1 MINFNNVTFV
11 KSCPTRKEKPQ
22 VQKSEVLIVGKSN
35 VGKSSLINALCNKKK
50 MAFTSSKP
58 GHTRLLNY
66 YDIDGAFYMVDA
78 PGYGYAKGGL
88 DLDRLFANMME
99 SYFDNNNELK
109 LVLILL
115 DARRELSVDD
125 QEIIDFVKESNVS
138 YFIVVTKYDKVNQ
151 KEKAALNKRLAVEGF
166 DKEQIFY
173 TSSLNNDG
181 LNLLKKGIEK
191 ALQFSKIRKS
201 SEEEE

>member
-58 GHTRLLNY
+58 GHTRLLNF
-66 YDIDGAFYMVDA
+66 YDIDSKFYLVDA

-88 DLDRLFANMME
+88 DLDRLFASMME

-115 DARRELSVDD
+115 DARRELSADD
-125 QEIIDFVKESNVS
+125 HEIIDFVKESNVS
-138 YFIVVTKYDKVNQ
+138 YLIVVTKFDKVNQ
-151 KEKAALNKRLAVEGF
+151 KEKAALNKHLASEGF
-166 DKEQIFY
+166 KKEQVFF

-181 LNLLKKGIEK
+181 LNLLKKEIEK
-191 ALQFSKIRKS
+191 SI
-201 SEEEE
+201 

>member
-1 MINFNNVTFV
+1 MINFTNVTFV

-22 VQKSEVLIVGKSN
+22 VIKSEVLIVGKSN
-35 VGKSSLINALCNKKK
+35 VGKSSLINALCARKK

-66 YDIDGAFYMVDA
+66 YDIDNQFYMVDA

-88 DLDRLFANMME
+88 DLDRLFAEMME
-99 SYFDNNNELK
+99 SYFDNNKELK

-115 DARRELSVDD
+115 DARRELSLDD
-125 QEIIDFVKESNVS
+125 QEIINFVRESNVNF
-138 YFIVVTKYDKVNQ
+138 YLVITKYDKVNQ
-151 KEKAALNKRLAVEGF
+151 KEKAALNKRLTVEGF
-166 DKEQIFY
+166 NKEQIYF

-191 ALQFSKIRKS
+191 AL
-201 SEEEE
+201 

>member
-22 VQKSEVLIVGKSN
+22 VSKSEVLIVGKSN
-35 VGKSSLINALCNKKK
+35 VGKSSLINALTNKKK

-66 YDIDGAFYMVDA
+66 YDIDNSFYIVDA

-88 DLDRLFANMME
+88 DLDRLFAEMME

-125 QEIIDFVKESNVS
+125 QEIIDFVKENNVK
-138 YFIVVTKYDKVNQ
+138 YFIVITKYDKVNQ
-151 KEKAALNKRLAVEGF
+151 KEKAALSKRLNNEGF
-166 DKEQIFY
+166 SKEQVFY

-181 LNLLKKGIEK
+181 LSLLKKEIEK
-191 ALQFSKIRKS
+191 SI
-201 SEEEE
+201 

>member
-1 MINFNNVTFV
+1 MINFTNVTFV

-22 VQKSEVLIVGKSN
+22 VTKSEVLIVGKSN

-66 YDIDGAFYMVDA
+66 YDIDNRFYIVDA

-88 DLDRLFANMME
+88 DLDRLFAQMME
-99 SYFDNNNELK
+99 SYFDNNKELK

-115 DARRELSVDD
+115 DARRELSLDD
-125 QEIIDFVKESNVS
+125 QEIINYVKESNVN
-138 YFIVVTKYDKVNQ
+138 FFVVITKYDKVNQ

-166 DKEQIFY
+166 NKEQVFF
-173 TSSLNNDG
+173 TSSLNNEG
-181 LNLLKKGIEK
+181 LNLLKKEIEK
-191 ALQFSKIRKS
+191 AV
-201 SEEEE
+201 

>member
-22 VQKSEVLIVGKSN
+22 VTKSEVLIVGKSN

-66 YDIDGAFYMVDA
+66 YDIDNAFYMVDA

-88 DLDRLFANMME
+88 DLDRLFASMME

-115 DARRELSVDD
+115 DARRELSEDD
-125 QEIIDFVKESNVS
+125 QEIINFVKESNVS
-138 YFIVVTKYDKVNQ
+138 YFIVITKYDKVNQ
-151 KEKAALNKRLAVEGF
+151 KEKAALNKRLASEGF
-166 DKEQIFY
+166 NKEQIFY

-191 ALQFSKIRKS
+191 SI
-201 SEEEE
+201 

>member
-11 KSCPTRKEKPQ
+11 KSAPTRKEKPQ
-22 VQKSEVLIVGKSN
+22 VVKSEVLIVGKSN

-66 YDIDGAFYMVDA
+66 YDIDNAFYIVDA

-88 DLDRLFANMME
+88 DLDRLFAQMME

-115 DARRELSVDD
+115 DARRELSIDD

-151 KEKAALNKRLAVEGF
+151 KEKAALNKRLAAEGF
-166 DKEQIFY
+166 NKEQIFY
-173 TSSLNNDG
+173 TSSLNNGG

-191 ALQFSKIRKS
+191 AL
-201 SEEEE
+201 

>member
-22 VQKSEVLIVGKSN
+22 VVKSEVLIVGKSN

-66 YDIDGAFYMVDA
+66 YDIDNQFYLVDA
-78 PGYGYAKGGL
+78 PGYGYAKGGI
-88 DLDRLFANMME
+88 DLDRLFAEMMD
-99 SYFDNNNELK
+99 SYFDNNKELK

-115 DARRELSVDD
+115 DARRELSNDD

-151 KEKAALNKRLAVEGF
+151 KEKAALKKHLDKEGF
-166 DKEQIFY
+166 TSEQVYF

-191 ALQFSKIRKS
+191 SI
-201 SEEEE
+201 

>member
-22 VQKSEVLIVGKSN
+22 VVKSEVLIVGKSN
-35 VGKSSLINALCNKKK
+35 VGKSSLINALTNKKK
-50 MAFTSSKP
+50 IAFTSSKP

-66 YDIDGAFYMVDA
+66 YDIDNAFYIVDA

-88 DLDRLFANMME
+88 DLDRLFATMME

-125 QEIIDFVKESNVS
+125 QEIISFVKESNVS
-138 YFIVVTKYDKVNQ
+138 YFIVITKYDKVNQ
-151 KEKAALNKRLAVEGF
+151 KEKAALNKRLVEEGF
-166 DKEQIFY
+166 NKEQIFY

-191 ALQFSKIRKS
+191 SV
-201 SEEEE
+201 

>member
-22 VQKSEVLIVGKSN
+22 VTKSEVLIVGKSN

-66 YDIDGAFYMVDA
+66 YDIDNSFYIVDA

-88 DLDRLFANMME
+88 DLDRLFASMME

-115 DARRELSVDD
+115 DARRELSEDD
-125 QEIIDFVKESNVS
+125 QEIINFVKESNVS
-138 YFIVVTKYDKVNQ
+138 YFIVITKYDKVNQ
-151 KEKAALNKRLAVEGF
+151 KEKAALNKRLASEGF
-166 DKEQIFY
+166 NKEQIFY

-191 ALQFSKIRKS
+191 SI
-201 SEEEE
+201 